1 MALEGIKKSIIPYT
15 LKKLFSTWHIPR
27 DAVAPY
33 MHAASYFSSHN
44 TCFLLPK
51 SKAIKKTKVG
61 EKYISPLLQEAMHG
75 YENPTYITAQNKK
88 IKFPASNL
96 EK

>member
-1 MALEGIKKSIIPYT
+1 
-15 LKKLFSTWHIPR
+15 
-27 DAVAPY
+27 

-75 YENPTYITAQNKK
+75 YENPTYITAQNKTK
-88 IKFPASNL
+88 KFPASNL